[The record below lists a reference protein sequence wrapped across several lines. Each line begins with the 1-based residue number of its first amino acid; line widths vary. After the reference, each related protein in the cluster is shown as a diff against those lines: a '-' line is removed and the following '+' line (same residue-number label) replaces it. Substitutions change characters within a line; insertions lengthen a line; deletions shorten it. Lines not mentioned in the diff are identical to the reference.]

1 MGRVTSEFPRF
12 SYFVRLQINHKT
24 DAESGNYRHKTK
36 NDYYETTISFTTVF
50 IVSMVASLSAFAY
63 DVEVDGI

>member
-1 MGRVTSEFPRF
+1 MKR
-12 SYFVRLQINHKT
+12 Q
-24 DAESGNYRHKTK
+24 
-36 NDYYETTISFTTVF
+36 ISFTTVF